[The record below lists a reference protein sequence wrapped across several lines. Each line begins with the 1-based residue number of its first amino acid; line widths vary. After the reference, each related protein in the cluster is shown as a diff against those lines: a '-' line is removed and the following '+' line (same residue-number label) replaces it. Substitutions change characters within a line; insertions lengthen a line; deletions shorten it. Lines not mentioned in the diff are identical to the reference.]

1 MSVVAVRVGIDGTV
15 SEIDLGQ
22 DTGAG
27 LRAAIECRGFDVVRL
42 APGLDMWIDDEGLF
56 TADPVVNTV
65 ATAIAWAYGFVWQ
78 KYVGVAVFASSDDE
92 GETVSLPDAYRSAL
106 VDAAR
111 ELSALHAAGVSV

>member
-56 TADPVVNTV
+56 
-65 ATAIAWAYGFVWQ
+65 
-78 KYVGVAVFASSDDE
+78 
-92 GETVSLPDAYRSAL
+92 YR
-106 VDAAR
+106 
-111 ELSALHAAGVSV
+111 